1 MLDSSGVLEF
11 PLARVF
17 VPLREP
23 ARYKGAY
30 GGRGSGK
37 SHFFAERLI
46 RNCLKQQ
53 TRVVCIREVQNSLKD
68 SVRQLIVDKIDAL
81 GVRHCFDIT
90 REEIR
95 GLNGSLIIFRGMN
108 DANAENIKSLEG
120 FDVAWVEEAHT
131 LSQRSLEMLRPT
143 IRKPGSELW
152 FSWNPSNKT
161 DPVDKFLRE
170 NPPADA
176 IVVKANYT
184 DNPWFPKELLG
195 EMALDRA
202 RDPAKAA
209 HIWDGA
215 YDVAPAGNY
224 YGAEMAECEAQG
236 RIIGLLP
243 DPALPVHTA
252 WDLGISGNM
261 RFWAFQADVG
271 GFRWLYHHKF
281 AEPGLP
287 HAASIL
293 DGLRA
298 KHKWRFGRH
307 LWPHDGSAK
316 DIGSGERRC
325 DMMAKLGYKIEVLP
339 RGDVGDGI
347 EAVRRVMRMSYFDRD
362 GTAEGVAA
370 LKGYRRKFDKTRH
383 VFVEEPEHD
392 DHSHTADAFRTAA
405 MGQHLLT
412 NDAPATA
419 AAWAAVDKWE
429 FRGAA

>member
-1 MLDSSGVLEF
+1 MILDI
-11 PLARVF
+11 PTARVF
-17 VPLREP
+17 KPLLAP

-37 SHFFAERLI
+37 SHFFAETAIDR
-46 RNCLKQQ
+46 CLADGC
-53 TRVVCIREVQNSLKD
+53 RIVCIREVQNSLKD
-68 SVRQLIVDKIDAL
+68 SVRQLLVDKIEAL
-81 GVRHCFDIT
+81 GVRDQFDIT

-95 GLNGSLIIFRGMN
+95 GHNGSLIIFRGMN

-143 IRKPGSELW
+143 IRKPKSELW
-152 FSWNPSNKT
+152 FSWNPTSKT

-170 NPPADA
+170 NPPVDA
-176 IVVKANYT
+176 IVVKANHL
-184 DNPWFPKELLG
+184 DNPWFPRELFG
-195 EMALDRA
+195 EMELDRA
-202 RDPAKAA
+202 KDPAKAS

-224 YGAEMAECEAQG
+224 YGAEMAECEANS
-236 RIIGLLP
+236 RIIQLMP
-243 DPALPVHTA
+243 DPALSVHTA
-252 WDLGISGNM
+252 WDLGVGGNM

-281 AEPGLP
+281 EHPGLP

-293 DGLRA
+293 DGLKA
-298 KHKWRFGRH
+298 KHKWRFGKH
-307 LWPHDGSAK
+307 LWPHDGSSK

-325 DMMAKLGYKIEVLP
+325 DMMEKLGYRVEVLP
-339 RGDVGDGI
+339 RGDIGDGI
-347 EAVRRVMRMSYFDRD
+347 EAVRRVLKMSYFDRD
-362 GTAEGVAA
+362 GTVEGVAA
-370 LKGYRRKFDKTRH
+370 LKAYRRKFDKSRH
-383 VFVEEPEHD
+383 VFVEEPDHD
-392 DHSHTADAFRTAA
+392 DSSHTADAFRTAA

-419 AAWAAVDKWE
+419 AAWAKVDKWE
-429 FRGAA
+429 FIAA